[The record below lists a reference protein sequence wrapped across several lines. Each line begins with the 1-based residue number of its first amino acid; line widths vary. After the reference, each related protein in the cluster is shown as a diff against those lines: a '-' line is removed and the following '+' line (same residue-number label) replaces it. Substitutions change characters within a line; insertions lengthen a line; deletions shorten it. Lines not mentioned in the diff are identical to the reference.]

1 MSVNSSKCLAIP
13 KAKYNLA
20 YFVSLIKGNLILLPI
35 QKGYF
40 TFKQF
45 AVKQEQTTLKVCT
58 ESCLFGALI
67 DLVKAKTVL
76 DIGTGTGLLPLMLAQ
91 KFPDAHFTALE
102 IDPAATEEANFNFEN
117 SPWGNRLSAIEGNVI
132 DYQPVNLF
140 DVIICNPPFFPDHLL
155 GPDPKKNAALH
166 TTSLSFKELAFS
178 VNRLS
183 LENASFWCLL
193 PSYQMTQLSEEL
205 AAFGWF
211 PLQQFFI
218 HNSLEKPVF
227 RVVSQ
232 FIRGNSFTQ
241 PSSTTLSIRNSQNEY
256 TPEFTAL
263 LQPYYLHL

>member
-1 MSVNSSKCLAIP
+1 
-13 KAKYNLA
+13 
-20 YFVSLIKGNLILLPI
+20 
-35 QKGYF
+35 
-40 TFKQF
+40 
-45 AVKQEQTTLKVCT
+45 
-58 ESCLFGALI
+58 LFGALI
-67 DLVKAKTVL
+67 DLGTAKTVL

-91 KFPDAHFTALE
+91 KFPVAQLTALE
-102 IDPAATEEANFNFEN
+102 IDPAATEEANFNFES
-117 SPWGNRLSAIEGNVI
+117 SPWGTRISAIEGNVI

-193 PSYQMTQLSEEL
+193 PPYQMAQLAEEL
-205 AAFGWF
+205 AAYGWL
-211 PLQQFFI
+211 PIQQFFI

-232 FIRGNSFTQ
+232 FTRGNSITQ
-241 PSSTTLSIRNSQNEY
+241 PNTTTIAIRNTQNEY

>member
-1 MSVNSSKCLAIP
+1 M
-13 KAKYNLA
+13 A
-20 YFVSLIKGNLILLPI
+20 YFVSLIKGNLILSTI

-67 DLVKAKTVL
+67 DLSNAKTVL

-91 KFPDAHFTALE
+91 KFPNAHFSGLE
-102 IDPAATEEANFNFEN
+102 IDPAATEEANFNFES
-117 SPWGNRLSAIEGNVI
+117 SPWGTRLSAIEGNVI
-132 DYQPVNLF
+132 EYQPVNLF
-140 DVIICNPPFFPDHLL
+140 DLIICNPPFFPDHLL

-166 TTSLSFKELAFS
+166 TTSLSFTELANS

-183 LENASFWCLL
+183 QVYGSFWCLL
-193 PSYQMTQLSEEL
+193 PPYQMAQLKEEL
-205 AAFGWF
+205 AALGWY
-211 PLQQFFI
+211 PTQQIFI

-227 RVVSQ
+227 RVVSK
-232 FIRGNSFTQ
+232 FIRGNNITQ
-241 PSSTTLSIRNSQNEY
+241 PSATNLAIRNIQNEY
-256 TPEFTAL
+256 TPEFTFL